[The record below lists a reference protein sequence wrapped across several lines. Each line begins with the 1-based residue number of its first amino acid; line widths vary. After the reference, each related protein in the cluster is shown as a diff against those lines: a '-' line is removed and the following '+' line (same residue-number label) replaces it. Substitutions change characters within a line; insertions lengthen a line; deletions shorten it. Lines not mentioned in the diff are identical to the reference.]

1 MQNGSQAEAP
11 ARPKAMSART
21 RIGARLVTAFL
32 AAALLALTSGVVGL
46 VALRQTSRLT
56 EKVIQDAEMIAA
68 VQEIRV
74 AAGPLLTPLDDFV
87 SSGDGQAASRF
98 AAALQRLGE
107 RLTIYQEVHRR
118 HDHSAPHATSAQ
130 SLMVSTVASVDHL
143 AQLGYEILASDDPAA
158 QEARLAESETLLVK
172 TMSRLDELLHNAE
185 EDVASAKAD
194 LLVAEQRA
202 FFGLGASALLS
213 VLFATGLALMITRS
227 ISRPLAELAAAAERI
242 AGGELSSPIRVQGPG
257 EIARLSHVLED
268 MRVALLRERGQLRLL
283 AVLEERDRIGR
294 EMHDGL
300 AQVLGYVNTKAQAIR
315 EFLRR
320 GQPDRAERQ
329 IEELVAAAR
338 EAYTDAREAIDGL
351 RMDGMHERGL
361 VDVLQEIVERFG
373 RRSDATM
380 RLTVADS
387 WQDKAISSTVQ
398 IQLLRIV
405 QEALTNIRK
414 HAQATQVDVYLE
426 REDGQPQIRIVDD
439 GVGFPLSRLLRPDYD
454 RYGLRTMRE
463 RTNAIGGT
471 FRIESAP
478 ARGTTIF
485 VRVPLGLEEGDE

>member
-1 MQNGSQAEAP
+1 M
-11 ARPKAMSART
+11 RART
-21 RIGARLVTAFL
+21 RIGTRLVTAFL
-32 AAALLALTSGVVGL
+32 AAALLALTSGVIGL
-46 VALRQTSRLT
+46 VALRQTSYLA

-87 SSGDGQAASRF
+87 SSGDGQAAGRF
-98 AAALQRLGE
+98 ATALQQLRE
-107 RLTIYQEVHRR
+107 RLAIYQEVHRR

-130 SLMVSTVASVDHL
+130 SLMTSTVAGVDRL
-143 AQLGYEILASDDPAA
+143 EQLGNEILAGDDPAA
-158 QEARLAESETLLVK
+158 QEARLAESEALLAT

-185 EDVASAKAD
+185 EDVASAKAA
-194 LLVAEQRA
+194 LLLAEQRA
-202 FFGLGASALLS
+202 FLGLGASALLS
-213 VLFATGLALMITRS
+213 VLFATALALMITRS
-227 ISRPLAELAAAAERI
+227 ISRPLAELATAAERI
-242 AGGELSSPIRVQGPG
+242 AGGELSSPITVQGPG
-257 EIARLSHVLED
+257 EIARLSQVLDD
-268 MRVALLRERGQLRLL
+268 MRTALLRERGQLRLL

-300 AQVLGYVNTKAQAIR
+300 AQVLGYVNTKAQAVR

-329 IEELVAAAR
+329 IEELVTAAQ

-361 VDVLQEIVERFG
+361 LDVLQEIVERFG
-373 RRSDATM
+373 RRSDAAVH
-380 RLTVADS
+380 LTVAGS
-387 WQDKAISSTVQ
+387 WQGEAISATVQ

-414 HAQATQVDVYLE
+414 HAQASQVDVYLE
-426 REDGQPQIRIVDD
+426 RDNGQAQIRITDD
-439 GVGFPLSRLLRPDYD
+439 GIGFPLSRLLQPDYD

-478 ARGTTIF
+478 ERGTTIF
-485 VRVPLGLEEGDE
+485 VRVPLRPGKGNE